1 MYDDFGRTV
10 EATGNGVTQTFGY
23 DAQDVR
29 VTVDGVDQLWDRNS
43 GLPTLISTGDGD
55 NYVHTAGISR
65 DGDDWL
71 LADAFGSVRAT
82 VDQTGATVGSQS
94 FTVFGEQLT
103 GDGTFG
109 FTGEQH
115 DPTGQLHLRAR
126 QYNPGLGRFTSVDPV
141 QPGAP
146 GTTGYNLYTYA
157 ANNPTTFTDPS
168 GQAVFVEYV
177 QTHQIEVLA
186 VAGVAAIGFQ
196 QFLLENSAIIEEQV
210 EDLFDEITENLQDV
224 ALTGEDIIRQN
235 DQRSDR
241 EEEQTTD
248 PFPPLVP
255 EPEPDD
261 RDDEESIPL
270 FHYTTAQAGQN
281 IASRGLVNGSPGS
294 GPRNGLFGVFL
305 TDLPSQVV
313 ELGSPEQLSLALFN
327 NENRCPDY
335 FVEFAVPAD
344 EVARLGSLNSGTV
357 YGDGWSEYLWDG
369 EFGFFPVLSSGPLPW
384 SCG

>member
-1 MYDDFGRTV
+1 M
-10 EATGNGVTQTFGY
+10 
-23 DAQDVR
+23 
-29 VTVDGVDQLWDRNS
+29 
-43 GLPTLISTGDGD
+43 
-55 NYVHTAGISR
+55 
-65 DGDDWL
+65 
-71 LADAFGSVRAT
+71 
-82 VDQTGATVGSQS
+82 
-94 FTVFGEQLT
+94 
-103 GDGTFG
+103 
-109 FTGEQH
+109 
-115 DPTGQLHLRAR
+115 
-126 QYNPGLGRFTSVDPV
+126 
-141 QPGAP
+141 
-146 GTTGYNLYTYA
+146 
-157 ANNPTTFTDPS
+157 
-168 GQAVFVEYV
+168 FVEYV

-327 NENRCPDY
+327 NENRCLDY